1 MKIYM
6 ICIWYV
12 YDIYIIKNINEEN
25 ENQKGEVNFK
35 IIIELIIIDIYF
47 ILLDIIIE
55 FKICNV

>member
-6 ICIWYV
+6 ICIWYR

>member
-47 ILLDIIIE
+47 ILLDRII
-55 FKICNV
+55 